1 MGDDELLFLLEQSR
15 EKNLRLGITG
25 MLLYKEQ
32 NFMQMLEGKEQD
44 VLALYDTIRKDDR
57 HKDVVT
63 LKTGN
68 IKERNFKNWSM
79 GFRNMDKVGDFPKY
93 DDYFKEN
100 LTLKS
105 FQNNANAA
113 YWLLVGFSETN
124 QQPPRI

>member
-1 MGDDELLFLLEQSR
+1 M
-15 EKNLRLGITG
+15 I
-25 MLLYKEQ
+25 
-32 NFMQMLEGKEQD
+32 
-44 VLALYDTIRKDDR
+44 
-57 HKDVVT
+57 VT

-93 DDYFKEN
+93 DNYFKEN
-100 LTLKS
+100 LTLES
-105 FQNNANAA
+105 FQNNAEAA